1 MRDSANVKAQE
12 MTDSDVPMT
21 AEEAFYSS
29 YGWFV
34 GHVES
39 LALEPEAC
47 CESQGHYNVA
57 HELWHFIRSERL
69 HANPPGLLSA
79 EQREDVESLCRS
91 VAAIP
96 EEARRWTT
104 VAQESLENMRHEAWK
119 PVRAEA
125 QRLLA
130 LLAPVTRA
138 REVFFA

>member
-1 MRDSANVKAQE
+1 
-12 MTDSDVPMT
+12 MTDADVPIT

-29 YGWFV
+29 YGWFM

-57 HELWHFIRSERL
+57 HELWYFIRSEQL
-69 HANPPGLLSA
+69 PTNPPRLLSP
-79 EQREDVESLCRS
+79 EQRENVESLCRS

-104 VAQESLENMRHEAWK
+104 VAPESLENMRHEAWK
-119 PVRAEA
+119 PVRAQA
-125 QRLLA
+125 QCLLA

-138 REVFFA
+138 REAFFA